1 MELEEAKADGGVVD
15 DGLFSAGAD
24 QTLLGAEKDG
34 VINEYIG
41 VVGEMTGGEFFLR
54 ENYQSEVL

>member
-1 MELEEAKADGGVVD
+1 MSRAAELEEANADGGVMVD
-15 DGLFSAGAD
+15 EGLFSAGAD

-41 VVGEMTGGEFFLR
+41 VVE
-54 ENYQSEVL
+54 